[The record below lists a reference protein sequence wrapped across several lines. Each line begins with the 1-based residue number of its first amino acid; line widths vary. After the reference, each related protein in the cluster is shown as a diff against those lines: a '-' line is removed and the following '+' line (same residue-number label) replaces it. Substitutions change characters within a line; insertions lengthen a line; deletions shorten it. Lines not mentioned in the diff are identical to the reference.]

1 MYDLQVSFTVSCN
14 HIRPQLGMYISKFGV
29 KQHPPNT
36 NQHRQEGAMNDT
48 HMVLVG
54 TICGNALVV
63 NVIIFKAD
71 A

>member
-1 MYDLQVSFTVSCN
+1 
-14 HIRPQLGMYISKFGV
+14 MYISKFGV

-36 NQHRQEGAMNDT
+36 NQRRQEGAMNDI

-63 NVIIFKAD
+63 NVIIFKTD